1 MTESAHAPAGEGA
14 SRPTDAELPGLIA
27 QVITEVREALASDR
41 WVVLPNDR
49 MVAAV
54 HAAAGLSHCCV
65 LAEEIVS
72 AHDRGSEMTGRI
84 LSRALFETWLVSV
97 YIHHGGVEALIA
109 VGDAYHHSLQVQ
121 NEVVR
126 VHDDQLR
133 TARSKVRKRNA
144 KIAKTNQGIE
154 EWNRRHPDQSPK
166 QLHEQIPEPAG
177 VLIGLDLSEGLR
189 RIPTRSPK
197 PLPLMTLVDR
207 LRRLTREAGKE
218 ESFDA
223 AYHLAYR
230 GLSSLGAHANLFV
243 LNSYLDDRGG
253 QAILIR
259 LRSDSAVSSS
269 FGSPNLNMA
278 LLLTA
283 QLSSLVLGSRDCPCQ
298 ISDAVLQRFEES
310 FGGT

>member
-1 MTESAHAPAGEGA
+1 MTDSERVPADEGA
-14 SRPTDAELPGLIA
+14 SRPTDAELPVLIA
-27 QVITEVREALASDR
+27 EVIAEVRAALASDR
-41 WVVLPNDR
+41 WAVLPNDR

-54 HAAAGLSHCCV
+54 YAAAGLSHCCV

-84 LSRALFETWLVSV
+84 LSRALFETWLVAV
-97 YIHHGGVEALIA
+97 YIHHGGVEALTA

-126 VHDDQLR
+126 VHDDQLK
-133 TARSKVRKRNA
+133 TARSKVRNRNA
-144 KIAKTNQGIE
+144 KIAKSNRGIE
-154 EWNRRHPDQSPK
+154 EWNRRNSHQPPKELHDQ
-166 QLHEQIPEPAG
+166 LPEPAG

-189 RIPTRSPK
+189 GIPARSPK
-197 PLPLMTLVDR
+197 PLPLISLVDR

-259 LRSDSAVSSS
+259 VRTDSVVSSS

-283 QLSSLVLGSRDCPCQ
+283 QLSSLVLGARDCLCEV
-298 ISDAVLQRFEES
+298 SDVVLQRFEES